1 MPSKMRNAFIRV
13 SAANDTLD
21 GMKTYTI
28 DDIEKI
34 LTEWCLTANFLYY
47 FIEHPADDEINQTHW
62 HILLRFPSP
71 TQFDTIKN
79 KFPYGD
85 IEPARNTR
93 NCIQYMVHL
102 NDVTKK
108 PYSWDE
114 IRTNDK
120 NTDWYRVQSRSS
132 QEIALHAVIE
142 RIVSG
147 EIPQYR
153 QIELIPPSLWT
164 KYNVQITK
172 AFEFYTK
179 KIASDPNRE
188 ISTIY
193 FSGSTCTGKT
203 TIAKEWCRRAGLSY
217 YVSSASNDVMQGYE
231 GQEVLILDDFRGD
244 MEKKGSS
251 RSFNLPDFLKM
262 TDQNT
267 RSSIKS
273 RYSNKDFIGSYIII
287 TSSRPIYDMYFNLE
301 VEDKHQLFRRVSSQ
315 YQFTKDKIYLS
326 AYSQEFH
333 KYLPIGSMPNPA
345 SEIYS
350 EEKPLQ
356 CSVSLA
362 DSFGT
367 TVTPFESSE
376 SVKPSNPGDSILVSP
391 DWLES
396 EDGKRWTAAKQTYL
410 ENKSKCND
418 LKGESVSK
426 VGCWFGVS

>member
-1 MPSKMRNAFIRV
+1 MARSKMRNAFIRV
-13 SAANDTLD
+13 SSTNKTLD
-21 GMKTYTI
+21 GDIKTYNI
-28 DDIEKI
+28 DDVENI

-47 FIEHPADDEINQTHW
+47 FIEHPADEEINQTHW
-62 HILLRFPSP
+62 HILLRFASP

-79 KFPYGD
+79 QFPYGD
-85 IEPARNTR
+85 IQNARNNR

-120 NTDWYRVQSRSS
+120 NTDWYKVQSRSS

-142 RIVSG
+142 KIVSG
-147 EIPQYR
+147 EIRQYK
-153 QIELIPPSLWT
+153 QIELIPPALWT

-179 KIASDPNRE
+179 KIASDPNRK
-188 ISTIY
+188 ISTVY
-193 FSGSTCTGKT
+193 FSGSTCTGKS
-203 TIAKEWCRRAGLSY
+203 TIAKLWCEKMGLSY

-231 GQEVLILDDFRGD
+231 GQDVLILDDFRGD
-244 MEKKGSS
+244 MERKGSA

-287 TSSRPIYDMYFNLE
+287 TSSRPIYDMYFNLGI
-301 VEDKHQLFRRVSSQ
+301 EDKHQLFRRVSSQ
-315 YQFTKDKIYLS
+315 YQFTKGKIYLS
-326 AYSQEFH
+326 AYSQEFQ

-345 SEIYS
+345 AEIYY
-350 EEKPLQ
+350 EEKPYQ
-356 CSVSLA
+356 CSIDLA
-362 DSFGT
+362 ASFGT
-367 TVTPFESSE
+367 VVTPFESSKSLE
-376 SVKPSNPGDSILVSP
+376 SSNPDPSSNCPGNVLPASTNWYDSK
-391 DWLES
+391 
-396 EDGKRWTAAKQTYL
+396 DGKMYLAAKQEYL
-410 ENKSKCND
+410 ENKSKCKPID
-418 LKGESVSK
+418 
-426 VGCWFGVS
+426 WFGVS

>member
-1 MPSKMRNAFIRV
+1 M
-13 SAANDTLD
+13 L
-21 GMKTYTI
+21 
-28 DDIEKI
+28 
-34 LTEWCLTANFLYY
+34 
-47 FIEHPADDEINQTHW
+47 
-62 HILLRFPSP
+62 
-71 TQFDTIKN
+71 
-79 KFPYGD
+79 
-85 IEPARNTR
+85 
-93 NCIQYMVHL
+93 
-102 NDVTKK
+102 TKK

-120 NTDWYRVQSRSS
+120 NTDWYKVQSRSS
-132 QEIALHAVIE
+132 QEIALHAVIDK
-142 RIVSG
+142 IVSG
-147 EIPQYR
+147 EIPQYK
-153 QIELIPPSLWT
+153 QVELIPSSLWT

-179 KIASDPNRE
+179 KIASDPNRK
-188 ISTIY
+188 ISTLY

-203 TIAKEWCRRAGLSY
+203 TVAKLWCEKLGLSY

-231 GQEVLILDDFRGD
+231 GQDVLILDDFRGD

-287 TSSRPIYDMYFNLE
+287 TSSRPIYDMYFNLD

-333 KYLPIGSMPNPA
+333 KYLPIGSMSNPA
-345 SEIYS
+345 AGIYS
-350 EEKPLQ
+350 EEMPLQ
-356 CSVSLA
+356 CFVNLA

-367 TVTPFESSE
+367 VVTPFEPE
-376 SVKPSNPGDSILVSP
+376 LNAVSAFTNWY
-391 DWLES
+391 DS
-396 EDGKRWTAAKQTYL
+396 EDGKRFLAAKEAYL
-410 ENKSKCND
+410 S
-418 LKGESVSK
+418 SRVAF
-426 VGCWFGVS
+426 VGDDKTGLDKFGGV